1 MERSPQELGS
11 TSATADG
18 PRTLVRVDGVTLAF
32 GNTTVLE
39 NVALEVTERQVWF
52 FLGRNGTGKT
62 TLIRSIL
69 GELTPRLGSVRMLV
83 ERNQVGFIPQES
95 RLNRNLPTT
104 VSEFVTLGL
113 VGTDVPR
120 GQRAERL
127 DWALQHASLTGRA
140 LDSYWSLSGGQR
152 QRAAIAR
159 ALVRQPR
166 LMILDEPTSN
176 LDITAERE
184 ILDVID
190 ELKSAHG
197 IATICVSHKL
207 ELARRSATHVALF
220 LRGGVRTGPATEM
233 LRDDILD
240 QVFADESTQGGGR

>member
-1 MERSPQELGS
+1 MEPSSHALGP
-11 TSATADG
+11 APANADAA
-18 PRTLVRVDGVTLAF
+18 RTLLRVKGATLSF
-32 GNTTVLE
+32 GRTTVLE
-39 NVALEVTERQVWF
+39 NVDFEVAEGQVWF

-69 GELTPRLGSVRMLV
+69 GELPPRLGSVQMV
-83 ERNQVGFIPQES
+83 AERNQVGFIPQES

-104 VSEFVTLGL
+104 ISEFVTLGL

-120 GQRAERL
+120 DQRAERL
-127 DWALQHASLTGRA
+127 EWALRHTSLTGRA
-140 LDSYWSLSGGQR
+140 RDSYWSLSGGQR
-152 QRAAIAR
+152 QLAAIAR

-190 ELKSAHG
+190 ELKSAHA

-220 LRGGVRTGPATEM
+220 LRGGVRTGIAAEM

-240 QVFADESTQGGGR
+240 EVFAEEGDGGATR

>member
-1 MERSPQELGS
+1 
-11 TSATADG
+11 
-18 PRTLVRVDGVTLAF
+18 
-32 GNTTVLE
+32 VLQ
-39 NVALEVTERQVWF
+39 NVALEVAEGQVWF

-62 TLIRSIL
+62 SLIRSIL
-69 GELTPRLGSVRMLV
+69 GELSPRLGTVEMLV
-83 ERNQVGFIPQES
+83 GRNQVGFIPQES

-104 VSEFVTLGL
+104 ISEFVTLGL
-113 VGTDVPR
+113 VGTDVPHR
-120 GQRAERL
+120 QRAERL
-127 DWALQHASLTGRA
+127 EWALQHTSLTGRGR
-140 LDSYWSLSGGQR
+140 DSYWSLSGGQR

-176 LDITAERE
+176 LDITAERA
-184 ILDVID
+184 IVDVID

-220 LRGGVRTGPATEM
+220 LRGAVRTGTAAEM
-233 LRDDILD
+233 LREEIIDE
-240 QVFADESTQGGGR
+240 VFADEDDEGRAR